1 MRHPRSHLGILC
13 KQTGAIMLV
22 TLLFLLLLTIL
33 GTSSLYLA
41 FTEAMLARSIEADA
55 RAFYS
60 ADSGTAQVLY
70 WFNNPEQF
78 TGVPENF
85 FRRRRINNTSFFDE
99 DGTSQYSG
107 TGETPDLLY
116 TTMDNGLKIYGPLS
130 PGALCT
136 VESTGISGKIRR
148 TITVELFEDLSGVKA
163 LRGSW
168 RVD

>member
-1 MRHPRSHLGILC
+1 
-13 KQTGAIMLV
+13 MLV

-41 FTEAMLARSIEADA
+41 FTEAVLARSIEADA

-60 ADSGTAQVLY
+60 AESGIAQVLY
-70 WFNNPEQF
+70 WFNNPDKF
-78 TGVPENF
+78 TGTPEDF
-85 FRRRRINNTSFFDE
+85 FRRRRIDNTSFFDE

-116 TTMDNGLKIYGPLS
+116 TTMDNGLKIYGPVS

-136 VESTGISGKIRR
+136 VESTGISGRIKR
-148 TITVELFEDLSGVKA
+148 TITIELFEDLSGVKT

>member
-1 MRHPRSHLGILC
+1 VRHPRSYLEIPC
-13 KQTGAIMLV
+13 KQDGVIMLV

-41 FTEAMLARSIEADA
+41 FTEAVLARSIEADA

-60 ADSGTAQVLY
+60 AESGIAQVLY
-70 WFNNPEQF
+70 WFNNPDQF
-78 TGVPENF
+78 TGTPEDF

-107 TGETPDLLY
+107 TREGPDLSY
-116 TTMDNGLKIYGPLS
+116 TTMDNGLKVYGSAS

-136 VESTGISGKIRR
+136 VESTGISGRIRR
-148 TITVELFEDLSGVKA
+148 TITIELFEDLSRVKT

>member
-1 MRHPRSHLGILC
+1 
-13 KQTGAIMLV
+13 MLV

-41 FTEAMLARSIEADA
+41 FTEAVLARSIEADA

-60 ADSGTAQVLY
+60 AESGIAQVLY
-70 WFNNPEQF
+70 WFNNPDQF
-78 TGVPENF
+78 TGTPEDF

-107 TGETPDLLY
+107 TREGPDLSY
-116 TTMDNGLKIYGPLS
+116 TTMDNGLKVYGSAS

-136 VESTGISGKIRR
+136 VESTGISGRIRR
-148 TITVELFEDLSGVKA
+148 TITIELFEDLSRVKT
-163 LRGSW
+163 LR
-168 RVD
+168 

>member
-1 MRHPRSHLGILC
+1 MRHPRSYLEIPCRQDGV
-13 KQTGAIMLV
+13 IMLV

-41 FTEAMLARSIEADA
+41 FTEAVLARSIEADA

-78 TGVPENF
+78 TGVPEDF
-85 FRRRRINNTSFFDE
+85 FRRRRIDNTSFFDE

-116 TTMDNGLKIYGPLS
+116 TTMDNGLKIYGPVS

-136 VESTGISGKIRR
+136 VESTGISGRIKR
-148 TITVELFEDLSGVKA
+148 TITIELFEDLSRVKT

>member
-1 MRHPRSHLGILC
+1 MQHPRSYLEIPCRQDGV
-13 KQTGAIMLV
+13 IMLV

-41 FTEAMLARSIEADA
+41 FTEAVLARSIEADA

-60 ADSGTAQVLY
+60 AESGIAQVLY
-70 WFNNPEQF
+70 WFNNPDQF
-78 TGVPENF
+78 TGTPEAF
-85 FRRRRINNTSFFDE
+85 FRRRRINNTSFFGE

-107 TGETPDLLY
+107 TGEGPDLLY
-116 TTMDNGLKIYGPLS
+116 ATMDNGLKIYGPAS

-136 VESTGISGKIRR
+136 VESTGISGRIRR
-148 TITVELFEDLSGVKA
+148 TVTVELFEDLSRVKT

>member
-1 MRHPRSHLGILC
+1 MRHPRSDSEILC
-13 KQTGAIMLV
+13 KQDGVIMLV

-41 FTEAMLARSIEADA
+41 FTEVVLARSLEADA

-60 ADSGTAQVLY
+60 ADAGITEVLY
-70 WFNNPEQF
+70 WFNHPEHF
-78 TGVPENF
+78 AGTPDDF
-85 FRRRRINNTSFFDE
+85 FRRRRISNTSFFDE
-99 DGTSQYSG
+99 DGTSQYGG
-107 TGETPDLLY
+107 TGESPDLLY
-116 TTMDNGLKIYGPLS
+116 TTMDHGLKIYGPVS

-136 VESTGISGKIRR
+136 VESTGLSGRIKR
-148 TITVELFEDLSGVKA
+148 TIRVELFEDLSGVKA

>member
-1 MRHPRSHLGILC
+1 MRHPRSHLEIPCRQDGV
-13 KQTGAIMLV
+13 IMLV

-41 FTEAMLARSIEADA
+41 FTEAVLARSIEADA

-60 ADSGTAQVLY
+60 ADSGIAQVLY
-70 WFNNPEQF
+70 WFNNPDQF
-78 TGVPENF
+78 TGTPEDI

-107 TGETPDLLY
+107 TGEGPDLSY
-116 TTMDNGLKIYGPLS
+116 TTMDNGLKVYGPAS

-136 VESTGISGKIRR
+136 VESTGISGRIRR
-148 TITVELFEDLSGVKA
+148 TVTIELFENLSRVKA

>member
-1 MRHPRSHLGILC
+1 
-13 KQTGAIMLV
+13 MLV

-41 FTEAMLARSIEADA
+41 FTEAVLARSIEADA

-60 ADSGTAQVLY
+60 ADAGIAQVLY

-78 TGVPENF
+78 TGAPEDF
-85 FRRRRINNTSFFDE
+85 FRKRRISNTSFFDE
-99 DGTSQYSG
+99 DGVSQYSG
-107 TGETPDLLY
+107 TGEGPDLLH
-116 TTMDNGLKIYGPLS
+116 TTMDKELKVYGPTS
-130 PGALCT
+130 PGTLCT
-136 VESTGISGKIRR
+136 VESTGISGRIRR
-148 TITVELFEDLSGVKA
+148 TITVELFEDLSRVKT